1 MKKTLLAL
9 GLATSVLT
17 LAACSDNAEKATD
30 DVVVSTEYG
39 DITKEEFYKEL
50 KSVAGQKLIE
60 QFVVEQVLENSYKV
74 SDEDVNA
81 EFEAFKETYGASYA
95 TMLNMYGY
103 TEESYLDELK
113 LGMLSQKLTED
124 VEKTVTDEEVKAQY
138 EQGKYELNARHI
150 LVDDEKTADEVY
162 KKLQA
167 GEDFATVAQ
176 EYSKDTGSA
185 ANGGELGWF
194 SVGQMVTEFND
205 AAYALELNTISKPV
219 KSSYGYHIIEVTDKR
234 EVEDYA
240 AFEEKEAEIRQT
252 IVGRKA
258 NDKLIE
264 LVRAANVDIKDEDLK
279 DALQAYLPAE
289 KAEDTE
295 AK

>member
-1 MKKTLLAL
+1 MKKTILAL

-81 EFEAFKETYGASYA
+81 EFEAFKETYGASYG